1 MNLIWQD
8 ILCNWQVTYQ
18 VTLFHR
24 TAAGALK
31 QFKEE
36 LRLDIKVKSLSVRQR
51 IRNDIKS
58 RPSPCD
64 NSVFETDLPWFN

>member
-8 ILCNWQVTYQ
+8 LLCNWQVTYQ
-18 VTLFHR
+18 VTLSHR

-36 LRLDIKVKSLSVRQR
+36 LRLGIKVKSLSVRQR

-64 NSVFETDLPWFN
+64 I